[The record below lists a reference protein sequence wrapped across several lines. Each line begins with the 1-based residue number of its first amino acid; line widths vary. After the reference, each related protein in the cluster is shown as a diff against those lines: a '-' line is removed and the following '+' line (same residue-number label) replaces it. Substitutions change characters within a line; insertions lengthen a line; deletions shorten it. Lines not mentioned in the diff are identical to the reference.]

1 MTRKIRMGMIGGGAG
16 AFIGAIHRYASRG
29 DGLIELVCGAFSS
42 DPNVAIQSGADLGLP
57 PERVYRSYT
66 DMFVHEA
73 SLPEG
78 ERMDFV
84 AIVTPNHVH
93 FDPAMMALDHGFHVF
108 LEKPMTLNLEEAK
121 QLDKK
126 VRETGLL
133 FGLAHTYTGY
143 PMVREARER
152 VASGAIGTVRKI
164 FVNYH
169 QGWLSELSEKEGN
182 KQASWRTDPAKSGQ
196 CGAMGD
202 IGTHAFN
209 LMEYISGLEV
219 IELCAVLNI
228 VVPGRALDDDGTVIF
243 KMNNGA
249 TGTLTASQVAAGEEN
264 ALILKIYG
272 DKGGIEWHQ
281 MEPNTLLLKL
291 SDGPMQVIRAGTPF
305 IGAQAQFNSRTPSG
319 HPEGYLEAFANLYKN
334 FGTLVADRIS
344 NRNKSNP
351 IVWLP
356 GIKEGVRGM
365 AFLDNVVKSHLSSE
379 KWQTF
384 EI

>member
-1 MTRKIRMGMIGGGAG
+1 MIGGGAG

-42 DPNVAIQSGADLGLP
+42 DPDVSKKSGAELRIAE
-57 PERVYRSYT
+57 ERVYSNYEE
-66 DMFVHEA
+66 MFTKEA
-73 SLPEG
+73 QLPSDEK
-78 ERMDFV
+78 MDFV

-93 FDPAMMALDHGFHVF
+93 FEPAMMALEHGFHVF
-108 LEKPMTLNLEEAK
+108 LEKPMTLNLTEAK
-121 QLDKK
+121 QL
-126 VRETGLL
+126 EQMIQQTGLL

-143 PMVREARER
+143 PMVREARAR
-152 VASGAIGTVRKI
+152 VTSGAIGTVRKI

-182 KQASWRTDPAKSGQ
+182 KQASWRTDPSKSGQ

-219 IELCAVLNI
+219 TELCAVLNI

-243 KMNNGA
+243 KMDNGA
-249 TGTLTASQVAAGEEN
+249 TGTLTATQVAAGEEN
-264 ALILKIYG
+264 ALIIKIYG

-281 MEPNTLLLKL
+281 MEPNTLLLKRT
-291 SDGPMQVIRAGTPF
+291 DGPMQVVRAGTPF
-305 IGAQAQFNSRTPSG
+305 IGAEAQFNSRTPSG

-334 FGTLVADRIS
+334 FGIMIA
-344 NRNKSNP
+344 NRLDGAEMGDQL
-351 IVWLP
+351 VWLP

-365 AFLDNVVKSHLSSE
+365 AFLDNVVKSHLSVE
-379 KWQTF
+379 KWRKF